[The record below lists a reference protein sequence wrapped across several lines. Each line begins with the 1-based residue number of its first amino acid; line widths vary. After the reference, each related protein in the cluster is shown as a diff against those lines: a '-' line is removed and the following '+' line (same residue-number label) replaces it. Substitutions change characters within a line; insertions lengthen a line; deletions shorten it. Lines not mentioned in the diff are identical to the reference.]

1 MALLK
6 TFQKGTRSPFLF
18 SRRKCVHPSKYQP
31 IEAAQFQVPSL
42 FSSHYNHLINSSIM
56 QFSSSLLHFSLLL
69 ASTVAGQ
76 LGGGPNTGAG
86 AWNVNWPDKT
96 IRQPTDLKATPLGNN
111 AYTVTFKRDTKD
123 NKYQLSY
130 WIAYGSGERYA
141 GLPKFVLSLLHPQII
156 KHGPSQCTQLITLC
170 SNLYS
175 GGQEETKA
183 VDLAYVGSPDASG
196 FQTYSARLPSAKSTR
211 FTTPTKGIRIYFS
224 PKNTRE
230 TGWVTTIPV

>member
-1 MALLK
+1 
-6 TFQKGTRSPFLF
+6 
-18 SRRKCVHPSKYQP
+18 
-31 IEAAQFQVPSL
+31 
-42 FSSHYNHLINSSIM
+42 M

-141 GLPKFVLSLLHPQII
+141 RLPRLFLSSSSSSSLHPPTM
-156 KHGPSQCTQLITLC
+156 KHEPSQCTQLMTLC
-170 SNLYS
+170 SNSYS
-175 GGQEETKA
+175 SGQEETRA